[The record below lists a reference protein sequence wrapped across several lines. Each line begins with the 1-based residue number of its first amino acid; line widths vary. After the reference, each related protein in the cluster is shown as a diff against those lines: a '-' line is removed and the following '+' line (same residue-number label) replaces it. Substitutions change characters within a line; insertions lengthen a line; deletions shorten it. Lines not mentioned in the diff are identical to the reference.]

1 MAVTITP
8 SLRSALERL
17 KHGGCVNGLLLGW
30 RRQLLIN
37 LLPFEEF
44 RAERLLQA
52 AHDAHAHFASGGD
65 RDVKSFWFGYEGVF
79 VLALLQGECMLIM
92 LHTHAS
98 EVDFLRRAGLT
109 FLDDTQLLVDQSL
122 EPIDVLQETANACM
136 DAIDHVGAVVGEQVD
151 AVKLTLDDISLE
163 AENTKSSLQELPQ
176 KF

>member
-17 KHGGCVNGLLLGW
+17 KHGGSVNGLLLGW
-30 RRQLLIN
+30 RRQMLIN

-79 VLALLQGECMLIM
+79 VLALLQGECMLII

-109 FLDDTQLLVDQSL
+109 FLDDTQLLVDALLHPSPDD
-122 EPIDVLQETANACM
+122 ENSR
-136 DAIDHVGAVVGEQVD
+136 DATQPLGE
-151 AVKLTLDDISLE
+151 LDIGVHPPE
-163 AENTKSSLQELPQ
+163 AGGSTKVIPRRL
-176 KF
+176 

>member
-109 FLDDTQLLVDQSL
+109 FLDDTQLLVDALLHPAVDDENSRDATQPL
-122 EPIDVLQETANACM
+122 GELDVGG
-136 DAIDHVGAVVGEQVD
+136 HPP
-151 AVKLTLDDISLE
+151 E
-163 AENTKSSLQELPQ
+163 ASGSTKVIPRRL
-176 KF
+176 

>member
-30 RRQLLIN
+30 RRQMLIN

-79 VLALLQGECMLIM
+79 VLALLQGECMLII

-109 FLDDTQLLVDQSL
+109 FLDDTQLLVDALLHPAADDENSRDATQPL
-122 EPIDVLQETANACM
+122 GVLDVGG
-136 DAIDHVGAVVGEQVD
+136 HPP
-151 AVKLTLDDISLE
+151 E
-163 AENTKSSLQELPQ
+163 ASGSTKVIPRRL
-176 KF
+176 